1 MHEFSP
7 FVLHSYG
14 MGDRQ
19 DDGREPHRAAQPRCG
34 EVAAETLRSV
44 GFAALASLFM
54 SKTVFMRT
62 ALDLAREGVGRGD
75 GGPFG
80 AVVVQAGT
88 IVGEGWN
95 RVLKTQDPTA
105 HAEMVAIRDACA
117 RLGTFDLSDC
127 EIYASSE
134 PCPMCLGAIYWSR
147 LARIYYCNPSA
158 EASAYGF
165 RDDFIYAELRMP
177 PEQRTVPTSRVAI
190 PGGMDVFDDWRDQ
203 SKKHGSGY

>member
-1 MHEFSP
+1 
-7 FVLHSYG
+7 
-14 MGDRQ
+14 
-19 DDGREPHRAAQPRCG
+19 
-34 EVAAETLRSV
+34 
-44 GFAALASLFM
+44 M

-95 RVLKTQDPTA
+95 RVLKNRDPTA
-105 HAEMVAIRDACA
+105 HAEVVAIRDACT

-147 LARIYYCNPSA
+147 LARLYYCNLSA
-158 EASAYGF
+158 DATAYGF
-165 RDDFIYAELRMP
+165 RDDHIYAELKAA
-177 PEQRTVPTSRVAI
+177 PEERSLPISRVHI
-190 PGGMDVFDDWRDQ
+190 PGALEVFDYWRQ
-203 SKKHGSGY
+203 QNKERGSGY

>member
-1 MHEFSP
+1 MSP
-7 FVLHSYG
+7 
-14 MGDRQ
+14 
-19 DDGREPHRAAQPRCG
+19 
-34 EVAAETLRSV
+34 
-44 GFAALASLFM
+44 
-54 SKTVFMRT
+54 TVFMRT
-62 ALDLAREGVGRGD
+62 ALDLARKGVGRGD

-105 HAEMVAIRDACA
+105 HAEVVAIRDACA

-147 LARIYYCNPSA
+147 LGRLYYCNASA
-158 EASAYGF
+158 DATAYGF
-165 RDDFIYAELRMP
+165 RDDHIYAELKAA
-177 PEQRTVPTSRVAI
+177 PEDRNLPTSRVLI
-190 PGGMDVFDDWRDQ
+190 PGALAVFDYWRQ
-203 SKKHGSGY
+203 QNQKRGSGY

>member
-1 MHEFSP
+1 
-7 FVLHSYG
+7 
-14 MGDRQ
+14 
-19 DDGREPHRAAQPRCG
+19 
-34 EVAAETLRSV
+34 
-44 GFAALASLFM
+44 M
-54 SKTVFMRT
+54 SRTVFMRT

-95 RVLKTQDPTA
+95 RVLKTHDPTA

-117 RLGTFDLSDC
+117 RLGMFDLSDC

-147 LARIYYCNPSA
+147 LARVYYCNTSE
-158 EASAYGF
+158 EAAAYGF
-165 RDDFIYAELRMP
+165 RDEFIYAELKASPGERSL
-177 PEQRTVPTSRVAI
+177 PTSRVQI
-190 PGGMDVFDDWRDQ
+190 PGSMDVFDYWRGE
-203 SKKHGSGY
+203 SEKSHSRY